1 MATVNPWKRFI
12 ELLPGG
18 SRAVGEVMHID
29 VVAGTSMIK
38 LRNGSEIMALG
49 TGVEVGQMC
58 FVKDGQVMGAAPSLP
73 QFDAE
78 V

>member
-1 MATVNPWKRFI
+1 MATVNPWRRFI

-29 VVAGTSMIK
+29 VTAGTSMIK

-49 TGVEVGQMC
+49 TGVDVGVMC
-58 FVKDGQVMGAAPSLP
+58 FVKDGQVVGAAPSLP
-73 QFDAE
+73 QFDVE